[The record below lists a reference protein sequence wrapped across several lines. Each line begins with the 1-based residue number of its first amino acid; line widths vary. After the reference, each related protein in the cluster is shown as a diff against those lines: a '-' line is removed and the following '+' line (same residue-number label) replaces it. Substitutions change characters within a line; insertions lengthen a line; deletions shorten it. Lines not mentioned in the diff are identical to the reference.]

1 MIVDICAYFGKWPCW
16 PTDTCTA
23 SAVVEEL
30 DRCGIDCAAVCS
42 TRGLFVGWE
51 EGNLETEEAVRSFP
65 GRLLSFACL
74 GPLELSHTLHGNTFD
89 FDKYRQREFRGVRL
103 YPQFH
108 TYHLL
113 HEPFVDRILEA
124 AEMRQWPV
132 LLPLR
137 VIMNWGLPALS
148 LDWMVALVERHPRTP
163 WILSGINYFH
173 ELRTAIWLMR
183 RFSSVHVETSCIQGF
198 NAVAK
203 LIEECGSDNVLFG
216 TGLPLQNGAANL
228 EKILRAKI
236 SDAAREKILGANAC
250 RLLRLEASR

>member
-1 MIVDICAYFGKWPCW
+1 MIVDICAYFGKWPYW
-16 PTDTCTA
+16 PIDACTP

-30 DRCGIDCAAVCS
+30 DHCGIDRAAVCS

-51 EGNLETEEAVRSFP
+51 EGNQETGEAVRSFP
-65 GRLLSFACL
+65 ERLLGFACL
-74 GPLELSHTLHGNTFD
+74 GPLELSHTLHGHTFD
-89 FDKYRQREFRGVRL
+89 FDSYRERGFLGVRL
-103 YPQFH
+103 YPQYH
-108 TYHLL
+108 TYHPLY
-113 HEPFVDRILEA
+113 EPFVDQILEE

-137 VIMNWGLPALS
+137 VIMNWGLPALN

-173 ELRTAIWLMR
+173 ELRTAISLMQ
-183 RFSSVHVETSCIQGF
+183 RFSSVHLETSCVQGF

-203 LIEECGSDNVLFG
+203 LVDQCGGDNLLFG

-228 EKILRAKI
+228 QKVLRAKI
-236 SDAAREKILGANAC
+236 PGPAREKILGGNAR
-250 RLLRLEASR
+250 RLLHLEGGK